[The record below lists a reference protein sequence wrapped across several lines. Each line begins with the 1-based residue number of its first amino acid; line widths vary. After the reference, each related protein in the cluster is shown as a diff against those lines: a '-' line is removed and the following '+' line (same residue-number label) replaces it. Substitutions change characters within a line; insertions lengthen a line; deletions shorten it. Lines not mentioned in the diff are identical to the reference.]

1 MLQYEIIDI
10 REGIGFDKSNKSVEC
25 MVCHYWYFKDTG
37 FRYQPY
43 FGNGCHGFSMIVQ
56 NLDDFVTLRIKSFD
70 YRCCVVNMS
79 KKMLLA
85 C

>member
-1 MLQYEIIDI
+1 
-10 REGIGFDKSNKSVEC
+10 

-43 FGNGCHGFSMIVQ
+43 FDNGYHGFSMIVQ

-70 YRCCVVNMS
+70 YICCVVIMS
-79 KKMLLA
+79 KKMPLA
-85 C
+85 S